1 MGKIKLTTNYD
12 KPTIYSDDYIY
23 TVSDSAPIEYTTSGY
38 LRTEIDPIIEEK
50 IIEKEIIKEVPIEV
64 IVEKEVKI
72 LNQDF
77 INQTKEN
84 FNTMESRFVYDIN
97 NIHVKLDAFKTHNEC
112 LLKYEVKQLT
122 DRITI
127 KDEYIKDL
135 KRDHSLLYTDY
146 TKTKQLLTKVII
158 GLVILNIITL
168 ILGVIY

>member
-1 MGKIKLTTNYD
+1 
-12 KPTIYSDDYIY
+12 
-23 TVSDSAPIEYTTSGY
+23 
-38 LRTEIDPIIEEK
+38 
-50 IIEKEIIKEVPIEV
+50 
-64 IVEKEVKI
+64 
-72 LNQDF
+72 
-77 INQTKEN
+77 
-84 FNTMESRFVYDIN
+84 MESRFVYDIS
-97 NIHVKLDAFKTHNEC
+97 NIHVKIDAFKTHNEG